1 MALSSF
7 VCLGRRTVTQMIT
20 TGCRQFQDWSAD
32 YRMFEKQRCD
42 LDGVFRVARQEA
54 EKRTGKEQPFAV
66 SMDDT
71 VIAKTGRKIAGAKWN
86 RDSMS
91 PRFHTNLRWGQ
102 RFLQLSALVPEG
114 SAPCGARA
122 IPIDFVHCPIPR
134 KPSKK
139 ARKDVWEE
147 YEKQRK
153 KSILS
158 SRGVEALTA
167 LRRAMDEDDKRSHR
181 QLIVAA
187 DGSYTNKT
195 VIKGLPERT
204 TLIGRF
210 RKDAVIYLPP
220 QQSPHRGKGRP
231 RVYGTPLPTPE
242 QIRKDDSYEWKTV
255 RVHAAGKVHC
265 FDVKTIPCIR
275 WRATGAKDLRLVI
288 IRPLAYRPR
297 KGERLLYR
305 EPAYLICTDPHL
317 PLHTLL
323 QIYIWRWEIEVNF
336 RDEKTVLGVGEAQ
349 VREENAARDVPRF
362 QVATY
367 ALALLSI
374 DACGKTA
381 DGTLPLPEWRRSKPP
396 TRVSTQKAINLFR
409 YELWGQ
415 SLEEI
420 NFSHFVDHINAETK
434 SEKIPFSRVNP
445 LFYVSK

>member
-1 MALSSF
+1 
-7 VCLGRRTVTQMIT
+7 MIT
-20 TGCRQFQDWSAD
+20 TGGRQFQDWSAD
-32 YRMFEKQRCD
+32 YRIFGNQRCD
-42 LDGVFRVARQEA
+42 LDGLFRVARQEA
-54 EKRTGKEQPFAV
+54 EKRTGKEQSFAV

-71 VIAKTGRKIAGAKWN
+71 MISKTGRKIAGAKWN
-86 RDSMS
+86 RDPMS
-91 PRFHTNLRWGQ
+91 PPFHTNFTWGQ

-139 ARKDVWEE
+139 ASTEAWKE

-153 KSILS
+153 QSILS

-167 LRRAMDEDDKRSHR
+167 LRRAMDEDDNQYHR

-187 DGSYTNKT
+187 DGSYTNRT

-220 QQSPHRGKGRP
+220 EENNHRGKGRP
-231 RVYGTPLPTPE
+231 PIYGTPLPTPE

-255 RVHAAGKVHC
+255 RAYAAGKVHD

-275 WRATGAKDLRLVI
+275 WRASGAQDLRLVI

-297 KGERLLYR
+297 KGGRLLYR
-305 EPAYLICTDPHL
+305 EPAYLICTDPNL

-336 RDEKTVLGVGEAQ
+336 RDEKTILGVGEAQ
-349 VREENAARDVPRF
+349 VREENAVCDVPRF

-367 ALALLSI
+367 AFALLSI
-374 DACGKTA
+374 DAQGKSA
-381 DGTLPLPEWRRSKPP
+381 DQTLPLPQWRRSKPP

-415 SLEEI
+415 SLEEN
-420 NFSHFVDHINAETK
+420 NFSHFGDLTTPETK
-434 SEKIPFSRVNP
+434 SEKIPLSRLNP